1 MCIHDSTLINHQ
13 YKGASSLV
21 LRVIS
26 GLSCAQEF
34 NKFNSNKKSQFIF
47 WINFVNFEIGFYMKI
62 SDILSPDVIEVN
74 LDVKDKTDSLKKVI
88 DLAAHSNKILDLQKV
103 TDTIFEREKLVST
116 GVGKGFAIPHGK
128 TDAISDIVAA
138 FITTKNP
145 IDFDSIDGEPVRFI
159 FLLVGKETL
168 LNTHIKLLSRISRLM
183 NKDEFRAKLLT
194 AKTKEEVMKMFKD
207 EEKNYFDI

>member
-1 MCIHDSTLINHQ
+1 
-13 YKGASSLV
+13 
-21 LRVIS
+21 
-26 GLSCAQEF
+26 
-34 NKFNSNKKSQFIF
+34 
-47 WINFVNFEIGFYMKI
+47 MKI

-74 LDVKDKTDSLKKVI
+74 LDVKDKTDSLNKVI

-103 TDTIFEREKLVST
+103 TNTIFEREKLVST

-138 FITTKNP
+138 FVTTKNP

>member
-1 MCIHDSTLINHQ
+1 
-13 YKGASSLV
+13 
-21 LRVIS
+21 
-26 GLSCAQEF
+26 
-34 NKFNSNKKSQFIF
+34 
-47 WINFVNFEIGFYMKI
+47 MKI

-74 LDVKDKTDSLKKVI
+74 LDVKDKDDSLNKI
-88 DLAAHSNKILDLQKV
+88 IALAAKSNRILDLDKV
-103 TDTIFEREKLVST
+103 SQTILDREKLVST

-138 FITTKNP
+138 FVITKDP

-183 NKDEFRAKLLT
+183 NKDEFRAKLLG
-194 AKTKEEVMKMFKD
+194 AKTKDEVLKIFKD
-207 EEKNYFDI
+207 EEQNYFDI

>member
-1 MCIHDSTLINHQ
+1 
-13 YKGASSLV
+13 
-21 LRVIS
+21 
-26 GLSCAQEF
+26 
-34 NKFNSNKKSQFIF
+34 
-47 WINFVNFEIGFYMKI
+47 MKI
-62 SDILSPDVIEVN
+62 SDILNADVIAVN
-74 LDVKDKTDSLKKVI
+74 MEAADKEDALKKVI
-88 DLAAHSNKILDLQKV
+88 ALAANSKKILDIDKV
-103 TDTIFEREKLVST
+103 SETIHEREKLVST

-138 FITTKNP
+138 FAITKDP

-183 NKDEFRAKLLT
+183 NKDEFRDRLLEAKSS
-194 AKTKEEVMKMFKD
+194 EEVLNIFRE

>member
-1 MCIHDSTLINHQ
+1 
-13 YKGASSLV
+13 
-21 LRVIS
+21 
-26 GLSCAQEF
+26 
-34 NKFNSNKKSQFIF
+34 
-47 WINFVNFEIGFYMKI
+47 MKI

-74 LDVKDKTDSLKKVI
+74 LDVADKEDSIRKIIDISARTDRITDLK
-88 DLAAHSNKILDLQKV
+88 KV

-128 TDAISDIVAA
+128 TDAIKDIVAA
-138 FITTKNP
+138 FVITKNP

-183 NKDEFRAKLLT
+183 NKEEFRDKLLV
-194 AKTKEEVMKMFKD
+194 AKDKEEVLNIFKE
-207 EEKNYFDI
+207 EEKNYIDI

>member
-1 MCIHDSTLINHQ
+1 
-13 YKGASSLV
+13 
-21 LRVIS
+21 
-26 GLSCAQEF
+26 
-34 NKFNSNKKSQFIF
+34 
-47 WINFVNFEIGFYMKI
+47 MKI
-62 SDILSPDVIEVN
+62 SDILNAEVISVN
-74 LDVKDKTDSLKKVI
+74 MEAADKEDSLKKVI
-88 DLAAHSNKILDLQKV
+88 ALASNSKKILDIDKV
-103 TDTIFEREKLVST
+103 SETIHEREKLVST

-138 FITTKNP
+138 FAITKDP

-183 NKDEFRAKLLT
+183 NKDEFRDRLLV
-194 AKTKEEVMKMFKD
+194 AKTSEEVLNIFRE